1 MEALSRYELL
11 MLATPEITQDET
23 KELEKQLTNLIK
35 NRNGSVISFD
45 RWGKYRLAYPV
56 KKSEYG
62 VYFLI
67 RFDVQNVENLNQE
80 IHSLI
85 RVRFDNIIVREVLT
99 VLEEQSS
106 LDYKRPRSLEEAPS
120 QKKLH
125 LLRADD
131 LKDLCRQMMVMNLTL
146 CMANII

>member
-120 QKKLH
+120 
-125 LLRADD
+125 AEE
-131 LKDLCRQMMVMNLTL
+131 VALTKGRRSEGF
-146 CMANII
+146 MSANDGDEFDSMHG

>member
-11 MLATPEITQDET
+11 MLTTPEITQDEI
-23 KELEKQLTNLIK
+23 KELEKQLTSLIK
-35 NRNGSVISFD
+35 NRNGSVIAFD

-62 VYFLI
+62 VYFLV
-67 RFDVQNVENLNQE
+67 RFDVQSVENLNQE

-85 RVRFDNIIVREVLT
+85 RVRFDNIVVREVLT
-99 VLEEQSS
+99 VLDAQDP

-120 QKKLH
+120 AEELALAKG
-125 LLRADD
+125 R
-131 LKDLCRQMMVMNLTL
+131 RSEGFMS
-146 CMANII
+146 ANDGDEFDSMHS